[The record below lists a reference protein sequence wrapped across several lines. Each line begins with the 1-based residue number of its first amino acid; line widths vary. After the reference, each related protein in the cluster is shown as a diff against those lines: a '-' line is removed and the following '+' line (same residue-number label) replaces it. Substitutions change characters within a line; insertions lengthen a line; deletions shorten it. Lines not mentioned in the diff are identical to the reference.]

1 MGKYVKKICPNCNCV
16 IQNYKSD
23 NTYGMVDIGIP
34 FEICPN
40 CKTILIKKN
49 IKEINM
55 LTSIDYIRIWFWN
68 IISGIILGGLI
79 SLFITAIIS
88 NILNTNDIDIVF
100 IITFITILTIYFVKC
115 YQAFRKKIDESSN
128 RLKDKEYLKLIEKLK
143 KD

>member
-1 MGKYVKKICPNCNCV
+1 
-16 IQNYKSD
+16 
-23 NTYGMVDIGIP
+23 MVDIGIP

-115 YQAFRKKIDESSN
+115 YQAFRKKINESSN